1 MVTRAKNSTSKR
13 TPKKPEKEPAGDGR
27 ATPAVAAPARPLD
40 NRAVANI
47 LYEVGDLME
56 INGDDSFRIRSY
68 RRAAEA
74 IESLSYPISDIVSDP
89 KKMLEIPGIGKA
101 MSAHLQEIFREG
113 KLSLHSELLE
123 KYRPSML
130 ELLKIQGL

>member
-1 MVTRAKNSTSKR
+1 MGLNPK
-13 TPKKPEKEPAGDGR
+13 TPKKSIAKRKPQRPKDAPAEGGQAAASV
-27 ATPAVAAPARPLD
+27 ATPARPLD
-40 NRAVANI
+40 NRAVATI

-56 INGDDSFRIRSY
+56 IDGDDSFRIRSY

-74 IESLSYPISDIVSDP
+74 IESLSYPISDIVHDP

-113 KLSLHSELLE
+113 KLSLH
-123 KYRPSML
+123 
-130 ELLKIQGL
+130 